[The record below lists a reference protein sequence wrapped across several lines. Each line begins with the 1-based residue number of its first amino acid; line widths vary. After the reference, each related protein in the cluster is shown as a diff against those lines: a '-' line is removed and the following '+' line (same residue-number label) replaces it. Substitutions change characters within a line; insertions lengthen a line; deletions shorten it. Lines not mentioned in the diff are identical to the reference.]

1 MISRLTPVRYGD
13 VADIATDIIPP
24 SKLNPYFKGTFV
36 TILLE
41 PNQYA
46 NQPKEK
52 HENQTVFFGGDKL
65 SVNVYCK
72 GHLLGMLPELYS
84 VTDWKG
90 AEDEWTKAVEAI
102 RTQLDLEYCAHGYI
116 GTKDD
121 QKLSGFVSACRY
133 KSGENYADY
142 DEYVLLK
149 PEQQKAWELEQCSVK
164 FPVEV
169 L

>member
-46 NQPKEK
+46 QERHGEK
-52 HENQTVFFGGDKL
+52 LAIRVD
-65 SVNVYCK
+65 CK
-72 GHLLGMLPELYS
+72 GCKLGYLPELKS
-84 VTDWKG
+84 VTEWKG
-90 AEDEWTKAVEAI
+90 EDHEWTKAVELI
-102 RTQLDLEYCAHGYI
+102 RCQLFGEYDAN
-116 GTKDD
+116 GTDRW
-121 QKLSGFVSACRY
+121 SGFVSACRY

-149 PEQQKAWELEQCSVK
+149 PEQQKAWQLEQVSVD
-164 FPVEV
+164 FVSVEN